1 MSVVSFT
8 ATVLDKNGD
17 RGRAKMH
24 VPLSLYPY
32 DEQSI
37 AVTWADMISL
47 VSDGVVT
54 RVDRTYK
61 SYSGTLPPAG
71 SSRPLDGSK
80 LLLFFGE
87 TWQDAVCIIVPNP
100 IMDLF
105 RSTGP
110 GAGFV
115 LDETLP
121 AVQSFIDMA
130 RGDLVGPEGQALGP
144 FIVGGLAR

>member
-1 MSVVSFT
+1 
-8 ATVLDKNGD
+8 
-17 RGRAKMH
+17 
-24 VPLSLYPY
+24 
-32 DEQSI
+32 
-37 AVTWADMISL
+37 
-47 VSDGVVT
+47 
-54 RVDRTYK
+54 
-61 SYSGTLPPAG
+61 
-71 SSRPLDGSK
+71 
-80 LLLFFGE
+80 
-87 TWQDAVCIIVPNP
+87 
-100 IMDLF
+100 MDLF